1 MKKSTKLLSVIL
13 AIVMLF
19 SCMSVMAS
27 AYGDYKNVGE
37 EFYDTNDNPR
47 TFLYTDEQ
55 RASIVMDLLDNLLG
69 SLAIKTKVLW
79 VEVDLTSYNGV
90 IATLNDG
97 TVDTLLGSFG
107 QLKYLNYSK
116 AKKAP
121 TREAGGDIKA
131 LDVLLGVV
139 GDSKALFYN
148 ILNDGKIDLGLINNF
163 VDLSSVNGYLNDLP
177 STLGGVIYGL
187 GQRQLPIGDDPE
199 LPNDKAWADLTA
211 KPTFDTMLQDIIV
224 GLLTE
229 PNGQERITDVSQNT
243 LASQALTEET
253 VDEDGKPV
261 TYYYCYGV
269 DKDGALI
276 TKGEEKNKVYLTH
289 WDKNSA
295 LVKGDS
301 ATTLTNLI
309 TFTGK
314 DLYTMLEEALPWAYD
329 TYGAPNLD
337 GQLRATLMQF
347 CGAYNAAVT
356 DETIQAQLKEK
367 VEGYKAIQDANGA
380 KALSEAFAK
389 ANGDAGNY
397 NFMYLTLDN
406 ADGSKKIDKT
416 NNDLYYVVEWDGGW
430 EFYHVEFPS
439 DKMSAF
445 FDMADWEYQ
454 ISDWAS
460 LTTEWTSGTSVL
472 QYLNNIVGRILKQ
485 AVPSVQWTEGT
496 NANIEANVVALM
508 KQFIKADPQKIF
520 GKAFVLPTDF
530 DNYDLEDLCVM
541 IAKVVM
547 GHLMPSL
554 VLPETV
560 SSIEEVLVYGLRE
573 YMAEILPEYGAKW
586 DAQIAAA
593 TTEEAYL
600 NIALNMGASTGM
612 YYLRNL
618 IGVGTYASRNE
629 VPPIGPDYSWQEIL
643 NYVIDWVMATWVP
656 GLTTNIKTKYPSAF
670 SGTDPLAK
678 LSAVASTLFPTVGK
692 LLGCSSETYAVDL
705 QVLYNTIRPILNG
718 QLNQIATALQRQDTG
733 VGKMNVCTAL
743 VTLIEEL
750 FGGLGFDTQGDNWTS
765 LKALLDNATKQAE
778 PIQAL
783 IGAYGTRTS
792 LANLAQYLVACL
804 AYSKNIWLQD
814 GIKIITSFVGGFT
827 NELANNGF
835 TYTGA
840 DAYTGATSFTVNYS
854 ITSKVSGVKTYFN
867 DGRYKTGAG
876 GFDGTYRITVVRSQ
890 LRNAAGATVSTQEQ
904 NATFSA
910 NETVNLS
917 LAIPESA
924 VPTTPGLFTV
934 ETVYKLQLPD
944 GSWLDNGAEQTFS
957 KQIIV
962 TSLVNDNLTPLTMTL
977 TRDKFTSS
985 GSQNRKREFTPIVD
999 IVYKNTYLSERDALS
1014 DAEKIMLTINDHSVE
1029 YANKVNLR
1037 HDYVK
1042 MFIPGYGYHFTDDK
1056 GKISIHS
1063 ADDATS
1069 SLVDLT
1075 GKLDITKDGEAID
1088 AQTAWFKWN
1097 VNMNSLNQ
1105 TGAVTKH
1112 ASGSVNATT
1121 VTSTATCTD
1130 SLWVTEPG
1138 TVRSDF
1144 TADFTTYKITASPTV
1159 EYDYGSVKYSI
1170 SSDETDRFN
1179 PSFTSY
1185 INIYNSYNLEKI
1197 LGDVL
1202 DKALQ
1207 KENYDTSTAE
1217 GAAAWKA
1224 YEDALSYAMTQM
1236 YGQWVAA
1243 SFAADHT
1250 TTMQNEAGENVTV
1263 STFKK
1268 AGDDLQAA
1276 VADLAN
1282 YTLKEASAAKDV
1294 VAPSDPASD
1303 LYPVYQAVQRMDAQ
1317 KLKNQD
1323 YVLYRWYKY
1332 YDLRAELGN
1341 LLASA
1346 TPPSGVA
1353 ENKLAGV
1360 PSDLITEVVAT
1371 LPADIQTIA
1380 NAMVVTPTAEEQA
1393 AAAQALEDFVMPN
1406 YDATSALAKAG
1417 TMETN
1422 GNPSGRLLP
1431 KYDSC
1436 QYYYLDNAIT
1446 NYGTASAADYT
1457 AESYQVYSDAL
1468 ANANT
1473 VLREAKA
1480 NATSQST
1487 IHAARYDLLVAYNA
1501 LIRNDE
1507 SADFMA
1513 LEASYNNAMTVL
1525 KNQSLFQATA
1535 ESGMTTAE
1543 ALKALLAATG
1553 YATTYED
1560 VTYYVGGSDTG
1571 AAVLAQKGKL
1581 TEIKKQDY
1589 IDWVKS
1595 LIDEAL
1601 ANIESK
1607 IKMVPNDSILDN
1619 PTKVQNGGSY
1629 VVDGIKPGTINSE
1642 AQLLALVK
1650 TTAPE
1655 GYTAN
1660 LAVTRSA
1667 ANGFG
1672 TGTKVVLTVNGI
1684 DGFEINHTVMVY
1696 GDVNGDGAIDA
1707 FDAALIDMNVSG
1719 AATLT
1724 GDFATAGDATA
1735 DDAITLAD
1743 YELVRAYAIGADNIA
1758 QTRP

>member
-1 MKKSTKLLSVIL
+1 MKKSTKLLSVLL
-13 AIVMLF
+13 AIVMIF

-107 QLKYLNYSK
+107 QLKYLNYNK

-163 VDLSSVNGYLNDLP
+163 VDLSSVNVYLNDLP

-211 KPTFDTMLQDIIV
+211 KPTFDTMVQDIIV

-301 ATTLTNLI
+301 ATTLQSLI

-314 DLYTMLEEALPWAYD
+314 DLYTLLEEALPWAYD

-356 DETIQAQLKEK
+356 DKVIQEQLKEK
-367 VEGYKAIQDANGA
+367 AEGYKAIQDASGA

-416 NNDLYYVVEWDGGW
+416 NNDLYYVVEWGGSW

-508 KQFIKADPQKIF
+508 KQFIQADPQKIF
-520 GKAFVLPTDF
+520 GKAFVLPADF

-547 GHLMPSL
+547 GNLMPSL

-593 TTEEAYL
+593 TTEDAYL
-600 NIALNMGASTGM
+600 DIALNMGASTGM

-618 IGVGTYASRNE
+618 VGVGTYASGNE
-629 VPPIGPDYSWQEIL
+629 VPPIGPDYSWQVIL

-656 GLTTNIKTKYPSAF
+656 GLTTNIKAKYPSAF

-718 QLNQIATALQRQDTG
+718 QLNQIATALQRQNTG
-733 VGKMNVCTAL
+733 VGTKNVCTAL
-743 VTLIEEL
+743 VILIEEL
-750 FGGLGFDTQGDNWTS
+750 FGGLGFDTQGSNWTS
-765 LKALLDNATKQAE
+765 LKGLLDNATTQAE

-783 IGAYGTRTS
+783 IGAYGNRTP
-792 LANLAQYLVACL
+792 LANLAQYFVACL
-804 AYSKNIWLQD
+804 AYSKGIWLQD

-827 NELANNGF
+827 NELTNNGF
-835 TYTGA
+835 TYTGL
-840 DAYTGATSFTVNYS
+840 DAYTSASSYTVDYS
-854 ITSKVSGVKTYFN
+854 ITSNVSGVKTYFN
-867 DGRYKTGAG
+867 NGRYKTGTGA
-876 GFDGTYRITVVRSQ
+876 FDDTYHITVVRSQ
-890 LRNAAGATVSTQEQ
+890 LRNAAGAIVSTQEQ
-904 NATFSA
+904 NKTFSA

-924 VPTTPGLFTV
+924 VPETPGLFTV

-962 TSLVNDNLTPLTMTL
+962 TSLVNDALTEQKVPFNYGEERTYY
-977 TRDKFTSS
+977 
-985 GSQNRKREFTPIVD
+985 GSNKETKTTAKGSIG
-999 IVYKNTYLSERDALS
+999 YLNAYISEKDALS
-1014 DAEKIMLTINDHSVE
+1014 DVEKIMLSLTDNTYENTTKGSYHCH
-1029 YANKVNLR
+1029 N
-1037 HDYVK
+1037 YVK
-1042 MFIPGYGYHFTDDK
+1042 LYLAGYGFNVVDDN
-1056 GKISIHS
+1056 GKITVRDEN
-1063 ADDATS
+1063 AANGAVT
-1069 SLVDLT
+1069 DLS
-1075 GKLDITKDGEAID
+1075 GKVTITLDGTAINPQD
-1088 AQTAWFKWN
+1088 AWFKWN
-1097 VNMNSLNQ
+1097 INMSKFND
-1105 TGAVTKH
+1105 TGVTSDV
-1112 ASGSVNATT
+1112 ATSNTDNRNAT
-1121 VTSTATCTD
+1121 D
-1130 SLWVTEPG
+1130 SAQLWVTEPG
-1138 TVRSDF
+1138 TYRSDF
-1144 TADFTTYKITASPTV
+1144 TADFSAYQVTLSNLKC
-1159 EYDYGSVKYSI
+1159 EYNLPKYTLTKN
-1170 SSDETDRFN
+1170 SSQPRTKDF

-1185 INIYNSYNLEKI
+1185 ITIYNSYNLEKI

-1202 DKALQ
+1202 DKALV

-1217 GAAAWKA
+1217 GAAAWAA

-1243 SFAADHT
+1243 TFAADHT
-1250 TTMQNEAGENVTV
+1250 TTMQNAEGETVTV

-1294 VAPSDPASD
+1294 VAPSNPASD
-1303 LYPVYQAVQRMDAQ
+1303 LHPVYQAVQRMDAQ

-1393 AAAQALEDFVMPN
+1393 AAAKALDDFVMPN

-1446 NYGTASAADYT
+1446 KYGTASAADYT

-1473 VLREAKA
+1473 VLTEAKA

-1487 IHAARYDLLVAYNA
+1487 IHAARYDLLVAYKA

-1525 KNQSLFQATA
+1525 NNQSLFQATA

-1543 ALKALLAATG
+1543 ALAALLAATG

-1560 VTYYVGGSDTG
+1560 ATYYVGGSDTG

-1589 IDWVKS
+1589 IDWVRS

-1601 ANIESK
+1601 ANIESS
-1607 IKMVPNDSILDN
+1607 IKVVPDDSIAGN
-1619 PTKVQNGGSY
+1619 TTEVQNGGSY
-1629 VVDGIKPGTINSE
+1629 VVDGIKPGTINTVNE
-1642 AQLLALVK
+1642 LLALVK
-1650 TTAPE
+1650 TSAPE

-1660 LAVTRSA
+1660 LAVTASA

-1672 TGTKVVLTVNGI
+1672 TGTKVVLTVNGV
-1684 DGFEINHTVMVY
+1684 DGFKLTHTVMVY

-1707 FDAALIDMNVSG
+1707 FDAALINMNEYG

-1724 GDFATAGDATA
+1724 GDFATAGDTNA
-1735 DDAITLAD
+1735 DGSVDLDD
-1743 YELVRAYAIGADNIA
+1743 YAMVWSYAVGEGAIA